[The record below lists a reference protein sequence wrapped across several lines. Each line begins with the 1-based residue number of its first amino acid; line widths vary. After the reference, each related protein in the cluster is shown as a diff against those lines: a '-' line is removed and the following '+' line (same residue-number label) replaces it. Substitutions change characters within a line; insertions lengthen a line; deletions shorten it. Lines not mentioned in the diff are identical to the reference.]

1 MIKSNLILAEWV
13 THKLE
18 NNYITEVLPQES
30 SEPQIRLPSLGTRRH
45 EIIRLSKPVAFGH
58 RNFIGLRETEAGS
71 CPSGGQGHV
80 KVSRCLAGSS
90 MLRKTLSSLSADGWV
105 YVPTLSAWDVPALEP
120 TAGWVEPGLGE
131 KMAAS
136 SRAHTDEHPQNYHC
150 NGLCPCN
157 EPQPPPASAGGPPI
171 PADRSCPGF
180 YEVPAFSLGSWCT

>member
-71 CPSGGQGHV
+71 CPSGGQGHAHGDLKPLV
-80 KVSRCLAGSS
+80 CGGVGLMVASWSAHVNEYSTDLPLPVSSS
-90 MLRKTLSSLSADGWV
+90 
-105 YVPTLSAWDVPALEP
+105 P
-120 TAGWVEPGLGE
+120 
-131 KMAAS
+131 
-136 SRAHTDEHPQNYHC
+136 
-150 NGLCPCN
+150 
-157 EPQPPPASAGGPPI
+157 
-171 PADRSCPGF
+171 
-180 YEVPAFSLGSWCT
+180 